1 MIEVEQAKLLNLNRI
16 NSVKISAQE
25 KNEARMKWKT
35 VEQNLLLL
43 KS

>member
-1 MIEVEQAKLLNLNRI
+1 MIEVEQARPLNLNTI
-16 NSVKISAQE
+16 NSVRISAQE
-25 KNEARMKWKT
+25 KNEARIKLKT